1 MINNVFENSL
11 EFYIQRKGTI
21 MISDA
26 IAQDE
31 KYDLFSTEQM
41 DEIVIIRFKEDLLFR
56 ITDLNARDAMI
67 DYLDRVSE
75 NDSIKVI
82 VIFFSPDKSGIEE
95 YFKFYHRLSKSK
107 WDENTIHRLCNV
119 VDQLIL
125 KIVDLNKIVV
135 HANSGRVISLFL
147 NISLACDYRI
157 IADNT
162 VYQNPYIELGL
173 VPKGGGPF
181 FLPRILGLS
190 KAYEILLS
198 NEDLTADEAL
208 RLGIVDK
215 VVPLNELEDAA
226 LDVARSFALRPL
238 KTLSGIKKLL
248 NYSAKDLKD
257 YLDLENKELLRIVE
271 QSFWE

>member
-1 MINNVFENSL
+1 MAKKCGF
-11 EFYIQRKGTI
+11 
-21 MISDA
+21 
-26 IAQDE
+26 
-31 KYDLFSTEQM
+31 FSTEQI

-56 ITDLNARDAMI
+56 ITDLSARDAML
-67 DYLDRVSE
+67 DYFDHVSE
-75 NDSIKVI
+75 NDSIKVM
-82 VIFFSPDKSGIEE
+82 VIISSPNKSGIEE
-95 YFKFYHRLSKSK
+95 YFEFYNKLSKSK

-125 KIVDLNKIVV
+125 KIMDLNKIVI

-181 FLPRILGLS
+181 FLSRMLGLS

-198 NEDLTADEAL
+198 NEDLTANEAL

-215 VVPLNELEDAA
+215 IVPFKDLEGAA

>member
-1 MINNVFENSL
+1 M
-11 EFYIQRKGTI
+11 
-21 MISDA
+21 A
-26 IAQDE
+26 E
-31 KYDLFSTEQM
+31 KCDLFSTEQI
-41 DEIVIIRFKEDLLFR
+41 DEIVILRFKEDLLFR
-56 ITDLNARDAMI
+56 ITDLSVRDAMI
-67 DYLDRVSE
+67 DYLDSVSE

-82 VIFFSPDKSGIEE
+82 VIFSSPKKSGIEE
-95 YFKFYHRLSKSK
+95 YFEFFQKLSKST

-119 VDQLIL
+119 VDQFIL
-125 KIVDLNKIVV
+125 KIMNLNKIVV

-162 VYQNPYIELGL
+162 VFQNPYIELGL

-181 FLPRILGLS
+181 FLSRMLGLS
-190 KAYEILLS
+190 KTYEILLS

-208 RLGIVDK
+208 RLGIVDQ
-215 VVPLNELEDAA
+215 VVPSNELEGAA
-226 LDVARSFALRPL
+226 LEVAHRFALKPVQ
-238 KTLSGIKKLL
+238 TLAGIKRLL

-271 QSFWE
+271 QSFWERGL

>member
-1 MINNVFENSL
+1 M
-11 EFYIQRKGTI
+11 
-21 MISDA
+21 A
-26 IAQDE
+26 E
-31 KYDLFSTEQM
+31 KYDLFSTEQT
-41 DEIVIIRFKEDLLFR
+41 DEVVIIRFKEDLLFR
-56 ITDLNARDAMI
+56 VTDLYARDAMI

-82 VIFFSPDKSGIEE
+82 VIFFSPNRSGIEE
-95 YFKFYHRLSKSK
+95 YFEFYHKLSKSK
-107 WDENTIHRLCNV
+107 WDVNTMHRLCNV
-119 VDQLIL
+119 VDQFIL

-162 VYQNPYIELGL
+162 VFQNPYIELGL

-181 FLPRILGLS
+181 FLSKMLGLS
-190 KAYEILLS
+190 KAYELLLS

-215 VVPLNELEDAA
+215 VVPFNELEGAA
-226 LDVARSFALRPL
+226 LDVAHRFSLKPL
-238 KTLSGIKKLL
+238 KTLSGIKRLL
-248 NYSAKDLKD
+248 NYSVKDLKD
-257 YLDLENKELLRIVE
+257 YLDFENKELLRIVE